1 MAKTLGLHILA
12 DLYGVSPDLIDKVE
26 DIRHLLESA
35 VEAANLTKISS
46 HYYQFNPHGA
56 TGMILLAESHIS
68 IHTWPE
74 YGLATV
80 DVYTCGD
87 SFKAYKATDYIV
99 SKLSPTRVDI
109 QVYDRGIIEDDI
121 TNSDLLTTMIVE
133 TPFPYEGGHAK
144 LRDAELSESSLQG
157 IREIEQGNVK
167 PYYTS

>member
-12 DLYGVSPDLIDKVE
+12 DLYGVSPDLIDRVE

-35 VEAANLTKISS
+35 VKVANLTKISS

-56 TGMILLAESHIS
+56 TGVVLLAESHIS

-87 SFKAYKATDYIV
+87 PPKAYKAMDYIISV
-99 SKLSPTRVDI
+99 LQPTRVDK
-109 QVYDRGIIEDDI
+109 QVFDRGILEQSEELEFRS
-121 TNSDLLTTMIVE
+121 TLLKV
-133 TPFPYEGGHAK
+133 
-144 LRDAELSESSLQG
+144 
-157 IREIEQGNVK
+157 
-167 PYYTS
+167 